1 MTEIKQ
7 VVKKPQLPAP
17 AQGKKLVYAV
27 NNEGKRTMTRSQERN
42 KKRDLGD
49 TMTLSHTE
57 LHN

>member
-1 MTEIKQ
+1 LTEIKQ
-7 VVKKPQLPAP
+7 VVKKTQLLAP
-17 AQGKKLVYAV
+17 AQGKVLVSAV
-27 NNEGKRTMTRSQERN
+27 NKEGKRTMTKSQERN